1 MITTF
6 DFFIKFPLV
15 TFVFLATFI
24 ASLLWSRHV
33 LIFIC
38 SLLASFLGF
47 IITVGGLHNLE
58 ALQAG
63 IGWGVLFMIPAGG
76 GCFFATYLGYIIS
89 SQRKKNKH

>member
-63 IGWGVLFMIPAGG
+63 IGWGVLFMIPASG
-76 GCFFATYLGYIIS
+76 GCFFCNLPWLHYFKPT
-89 SQRKKNKH
+89 QKK